1 MNHPK
6 RGMTL
11 VEVLAAIG
19 VLVVGMTAIA
29 TMLVTSA
36 RFGKKALD
44 RNTVAAVISEAVA
57 DIERRHLITPSM
69 SLNGAPP
76 VPMPADE
83 VGLYIETVNSADVPS
98 IHTLYGDVTLDGGT
112 HKLSKTLDSKFLTSP
127 DKSKIHYAVWP
138 LPTENPKFIGGMGR
152 TVPASDLELA
162 SGTAIRILYKLERH
176 QDWHVH
182 TFDTNSSSGTFGTVS
197 YNLDPSDPVNNPEE
211 ATYPNSPF
219 RGVYVLTMVVYKQLN
234 RDMSSIEQ
242 ISDPYV
248 VHLRD
253 KRVRN

>member
-1 MNHPK
+1 MRLN

-11 VEVLAAIG
+11 VEILAAIG

-57 DIERRHLITPSM
+57 DIERRHLITSSM
-69 SLNGAPP
+69 AVNGSATPFVPP
-76 VPMPADE
+76 AEE
-83 VGLYIETVNSADVPS
+83 VGLYIETVNSLDVPS
-98 IHTLYGDVTLDGGT
+98 IHNPSYGQVTLDGGT
-112 HKLSKTLDSKFLTSP
+112 HILSKTLEAKFLTAP
-127 DKSKIHYAVWP
+127 DKAKIHYAVWP

-152 TVPASDLELA
+152 TVGDLELA

-176 QDWHVH
+176 PDWHEH
-182 TFDTNSSSGTFGTVS
+182 TFDTNPSSASFGTVT
-197 YNLDPSDPVNNPEE
+197 YVPPVISDPINNPEE
-211 ATYPNSPF
+211 ATNPNSPF

-234 RDMSSIEQ
+234 RDLSSIEQ
-242 ISDPYV
+242 ISEPYV

-253 KRVRN
+253 KRERN